1 MGDDDVTRAD
11 RTKATQ
17 EVSRILETL
26 LHRERSTP
34 LPDAAG
40 PRPTSDLVRLVIADL
55 PDPRT
60 SPEDV
65 IAELRAQF
73 PGAQVLFVAPQD
85 GAPVAA
91 ADAIPVAPMPADDAL
106 RPRLVRASPK
116 ADAGPRQFSA
126 RQTQVLRGL
135 VRGLSNKAIARDLD
149 LAESTV
155 KVHVTTIYRAL
166 GVNSR
171 AAAIALV
178 MTSDALRD
186 ELGI

>member
-1 MGDDDVTRAD
+1 MTRAD
-11 RTKATQ
+11 RTRATQ

-26 LHRERSTP
+26 LHRERSSP
-34 LPDAAG
+34 PPDAAG

-55 PDPRT
+55 PDPRI

-65 IAELRAQF
+65 IAEIRARF
-73 PGAQVLFVAPQD
+73 PSAQVLFVAPQD
-85 GAPVAA
+85 GAPVADAVPVHPVPSDTTRNPRPARTA
-91 ADAIPVAPMPADDAL
+91 A
-106 RPRLVRASPK
+106 K
-116 ADAGPRQFSA
+116 ADTFPRQFSA

-178 MTSDALRD
+178 MTSDALRA
-186 ELGI
+186 ELDI